1 MSIIS
6 SIKKFFGFN
15 TKVRKIKM
23 FYIKAFKAYDFADD
37 FLRMIQLM
45 NFDKKSIFVR
55 TCDNTVVYMILK
67 KDDTLILFMPKSYL
81 EEVEKLAKAHKIKIT
96 GAEDA

>member
-55 TCDNTVVYMILK
+55 TCDNTVVYVILK
-67 KDDTLILFMPKSYL
+67 KMIHSFYLCRNLI
-81 EEVEKLAKAHKIKIT
+81 
-96 GAEDA
+96 

>member
-23 FYIKAFKAYDFADD
+23 FYIKAFKAYDFSDD

-55 TCDNTVVYMILK
+55 TCDNTVVYVILK
-67 KDDTLILFMPKSYL
+67 KGDTLFLFMPKSYL
-81 EEVEKLAKAHKIKIT
+81 EEVEKFAKAHKIEII
-96 GAEDA
+96 GAEDV